1 MEEKKIMRSNVR
13 QLKKRYTKQ
22 QLEEMSCGAISRL
35 VDNPYIK
42 QADTIM
48 LYYSLPDEVFTHRVI
63 NQLAADG
70 KKILLPVVIDSEN
83 MELREYHD
91 DNDLALGAYDIME
104 PTGKL
109 FVDYDTIDV
118 AVVPGMMFD
127 MNGNR
132 LGRGKGYYDR
142 FLKKI
147 RKVHKIGICFK
158 FQIADNIP
166 CGVNDVAVDEVIA

>member
-1 MEEKKIMRSNVR
+1 MEQKKMMRSNVR
-13 QLKKRYTKQ
+13 QLKKQYTLQ
-22 QLEEMSCGAISRL
+22 QLQDMSGEAIACL
-35 VDNPYIK
+35 MENAYIK
-42 QADTIM
+42 KASTIM
-48 LYYSLPDEVFTHRVI
+48 LYYSLPDEVFTHEVI
-63 NQLAADG
+63 KTLAAGG

-91 DNDLALGAYDIME
+91 DNDLTLGAYDIME

-109 FVDYDTIDV
+109 FTDYDTIDV

-127 MNGNR
+127 REGNR

-147 RKVHKIGICFK
+147 ADVHKIGICFK
-158 FQIADNIP
+158 FQVAESVP
-166 CGVNDVAVDEVIA
+166 CEENDVRVDELIF